1 MIWNITKNIKR
12 QQYFNKRYIRRIS
25 LKSLIQHIQQPEF
38 KFPCTIEELEE
49 GFQQSSIN
57 NINYNKDE
65 SNLFLQICKSIFKD
79 ILLGERNLNFIF
91 NNQIMKQL
99 EQVKMIHGTLDK
111 NTSIEENINKEFQN
125 IFNLKKVSHPEYI
138 YNDDN
143 KEKNIIS
150 SNNKDIE
157 DIGSS
162 NKEENSELNRLMR
175 CQEIDQQLI
184 ENLLLISRKW
194 YYPFTEYLQKLHKSQ
209 WQKFNTS
216 SLLFTTDMM
225 ERKLK
230 RQLITDTNKYIPGF
244 KYLFQNDWQVID
256 KQSQYGQGD
265 LIFASDYGILLVVEV
280 KYLNPTQSKSKRR
293 GRNMRR
299 NFVKEQTEK
308 YKFKAMEKFL
318 NMNVAVI
325 GAYFINEI
333 DWDKG
338 TEEETLIFIGEI
350 DEMIAKAVKKLE
362 NDFKLQRRNE
372 VFQRIF
378 NYTLISGVFGTI
390 GGLFSFFNKNKN
402 EKNKNNK

>member
-1 MIWNITKNIKR
+1 MIWNITKSIKR
-12 QQYFNKRYIRRIS
+12 QQYFNKHYIRNIS
-25 LKSLIQHIQQPEF
+25 LKSPEF

-91 NNQIMKQL
+91 NNQIMKQI
-99 EQVKMIHGTLDK
+99 EQVKMIHRTLDK
-111 NTSIEENINKEFQN
+111 NISIEENINKEFQN
-125 IFNLKKVSHPEYI
+125 IFNLEKISNLEKVSNFEYI

-157 DIGSS
+157 DIGSN
-162 NKEENSELNRLMR
+162 NKEENSEKLNENKLMY
-175 CQEIDQQLI
+175 CQEIDQPLI

-216 SLLFTTDMM
+216 SLLFTTDIM

-230 RQLITDTNKYIPGF
+230 RQLITNTNKYIPGF

-280 KYLNPTQSKSKRR
+280 KYLNPKQSRSTRK

-318 NMNVAVI
+318 NVNVAVI

-338 TEEETLIFIGEI
+338 TEKETLVFIGEI
-350 DEMIAKAVKKLE
+350 DEMIAKAVNKLE

-372 VFQRIF
+372 GMIF
-378 NYTLISGVFGTI
+378 IYII
-390 GGLFSFFNKNKN
+390 NK
-402 EKNKNNK
+402 